1 MFAFPAWA
9 ENSFCVAMRIP
20 LIVIISFMIV
30 IYWFGIIP
38 AGDVLF
44 LLRYVSIDDLEPVSG
59 RAPCGRSLHVFQR
72 EVIPRAT
79 SVGSVQGHDTVIPC
93 AFLLFRNSSAFTQAH
108 EYKEPYHRDVERA
121 MNGWAI
127 MFNIPETKTAVS
139 FSTYSG

>member
-1 MFAFPAWA
+1 
-9 ENSFCVAMRIP
+9 
-20 LIVIISFMIV
+20 MIV
-30 IYWFGIIP
+30 IYWFGVIP

-44 LLRYVSIDDLEPVSG
+44 LLRDVSIDDLEPVSG

-79 SVGSVQGHDTVIPC
+79 SGGRGAGTGYGDSVC
-93 AFLLFRNSSAFTQAH
+93 FLLFRNSSAFTQAH
-108 EYKEPYHRDVERA
+108 EYKEPYHRDVERT

-127 MFNIPETKTAVS
+127 MFNMPETKTAVS